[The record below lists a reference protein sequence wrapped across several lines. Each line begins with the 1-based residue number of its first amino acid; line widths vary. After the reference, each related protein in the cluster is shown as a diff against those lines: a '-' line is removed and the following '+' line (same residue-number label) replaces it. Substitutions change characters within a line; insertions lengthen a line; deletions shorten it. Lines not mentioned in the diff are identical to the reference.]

1 MTSISSVRQA
11 WRCLALC
18 AFLALFAGSSL
29 ALPAGVTQGA
39 TVDGITEYTLANG
52 LRVLLFP
59 DPSRPKTTVNITYL
73 VGSRM
78 ENYGETGMAHL
89 LEHMVFKGTPTSGN
103 IMAALA
109 QRGMNFNGT
118 TSYDRT
124 NYFETFTSSDANLD
138 WALAMEADRMVNSKV
153 ARADL
158 DTEMTVVRNEMEMGE
173 TDPLRVLLKR
183 TLAAGFDWHNYG
195 KNTIG
200 ARTDVERVDIGRLQ
214 AFYRNY
220 YQPDN
225 AVMVIAGAFDPD
237 KALAL
242 VTKYFGVIPRPTRVL
257 PKLYTDEPVQ
267 DGDRQVIVRRVASTQ
282 WISALYHTVPGAH
295 PDAVALEAA
304 TGIMT
309 LTPGGRLYASLVES
323 KKASAVDDYFFT
335 GYDPGFVMFLAQVPE
350 KDPIDPARVA
360 MLQTIEGVR
369 QQPITAVELDRIR
382 AKVLKDIDETL
393 NDPQRLGIALSS
405 AIADGD
411 WRLFFLRRDQ
421 WRKVTTGDVDRVAVA
436 YFKPANRTVGEF
448 IPDAAP
454 DRSPVPPTVDI
465 SALVKDYKGDPAIA
479 AGEAF
484 DATPANLDA
493 RAQRFTLANGMKVV
507 LLPKKTRGET
517 VNVSLRLHYG
527 DVTSVA
533 GKSGPATL
541 TGGMLMRG
549 TTKHSRQEIEDTLDK
564 LKATLQVQGG
574 QTGASASGQTVR
586 ANLAPTLELLAEVL
600 QSPAFPPAELETL
613 KRAAIAG
620 VEQSRADPRS
630 VVVRA
635 QQRYENPY
643 PKGDDRYAP
652 TVDEEIAE
660 LQAPDVD
667 ALKRFYREFYGASAA
682 ELAIVGDFDAPA
694 VKAQLERLF
703 GSWNSPA
710 PFTRVPQPLIVKK
723 PTAQTIE
730 MADKANAFFYGQ
742 TGFALTDK
750 DPDYPALLV
759 ANHIFGGSANSRLN
773 DRIRQ
778 KDGISYGINSGLR
791 VSSFEPNSALAILA
805 LYAPENLGRLRT
817 GVQEELERAL
827 RDGFT
832 PAEVAAAKDGV
843 LQQRRLSRSQDA
855 GLAGGLADQAYL
867 GRTFAY
873 SGEIDKAIE
882 ALTPEQVNA
891 AFRRYIKPDAFAA
904 FFAGDFAKKK

>member
-109 QRGMNFNGT
+109 QRGMSFNGT

-214 AFYRNY
+214 AFYRTY

-309 LTPGGRLYASLVES
+309 LTPGGRLYTSLVES

-369 QQPITAVELDRIR
+369 QQPITAVELDRVR

-393 NDPQRLGIALSS
+393 NDPQRLGVALSS

-421 WRKVTTGDVDRVAVA
+421 WRKVTPGDVDRVAVA

-620 VEQSRADPRS
+620 RRAKSRRS
-630 VVVRA
+630 PIGRRA
-635 QQRYENPY
+635 C
-643 PKGDDRYAP
+643 
-652 TVDEEIAE
+652 
-660 LQAPDVD
+660 
-667 ALKRFYREFYGASAA
+667 SAT
-682 ELAIVGDFDAPA
+682 L
-694 VKAQLERLF
+694 
-703 GSWNSPA
+703 
-710 PFTRVPQPLIVKK
+710 
-723 PTAQTIE
+723 
-730 MADKANAFFYGQ
+730 
-742 TGFALTDK
+742 
-750 DPDYPALLV
+750 
-759 ANHIFGGSANSRLN
+759 
-773 DRIRQ
+773 
-778 KDGISYGINSGLR
+778 
-791 VSSFEPNSALAILA
+791 
-805 LYAPENLGRLRT
+805 
-817 GVQEELERAL
+817 
-827 RDGFT
+827 
-832 PAEVAAAKDGV
+832 
-843 LQQRRLSRSQDA
+843 
-855 GLAGGLADQAYL
+855 
-867 GRTFAY
+867 
-873 SGEIDKAIE
+873 
-882 ALTPEQVNA
+882 
-891 AFRRYIKPDAFAA
+891 
-904 FFAGDFAKKK
+904 

>member
-18 AFLALFAGSSL
+18 AFLTLFAGSSL

-109 QRGMNFNGT
+109 QRGMSFNGT

-242 VTKYFGVIPRPTRVL
+242 VTKYFGVDPEADARPAQALHRRAGTGRRPAGHRPPRRQHAMDLRAVSHRARRAPRR
-257 PKLYTDEPVQ
+257 
-267 DGDRQVIVRRVASTQ
+267 GGARSRDRHHDAHARRTAVRVAGRKQES
-282 WISALYHTVPGAH
+282 LGRRRLFLHRLRPGLCRCSSRRCRKRIRSIA
-295 PDAVALEAA
+295 
-304 TGIMT
+304 
-309 LTPGGRLYASLVES
+309 
-323 KKASAVDDYFFT
+323 
-335 GYDPGFVMFLAQVPE
+335 
-350 KDPIDPARVA
+350 ARVA

-382 AKVLKDIDETL
+382 AKALKDIDETL

-421 WRKVTTGDVDRVAVA
+421 WRKVTPGDVDRVAVA

-517 VNVSLRLHYG
+517 VNISLRLHYG
-527 DVTSVA
+527 DVSF
-533 GKSGPATL
+533 
-541 TGGMLMRG
+541 R
-549 TTKHSRQEIEDTLDK
+549 R
-564 LKATLQVQGG
+564 
-574 QTGASASGQTVR
+574 R
-586 ANLAPTLELLAEVL
+586 ANRDRRR
-600 QSPAFPPAELETL
+600 SPAACSCAAPPSTVARRSKTPSTSSRRRSRSRVGRPAHPPAGRPCVPTWRRPWICSP
-613 KRAAIAG
+613 KCC
-620 VEQSRADPRS
+620 SRPHFHPRS
-630 VVVRA
+630 WKRSSAPRSPGSSKVAPIPDRSSCVLSNVMRILIQRA
-635 QQRYENPY
+635 TIAMRRPSTRKS
-643 PKGDDRYAP
+643 PSCRHP
-652 TVDEEIAE
+652 TSTRSSVSIASST
-660 LQAPDVD
+660 
-667 ALKRFYREFYGASAA
+667 ALRQPSSPSSAISMRPLSKRSSSGCSAA
-682 ELAIVGDFDAPA
+682 G
-694 VKAQLERLF
+694 
-703 GSWNSPA
+703 
-710 PFTRVPQPLIVKK
+710 TRPRR
-723 PTAQTIE
+723 
-730 MADKANAFFYGQ
+730 
-742 TGFALTDK
+742 
-750 DPDYPALLV
+750 
-759 ANHIFGGSANSRLN
+759 SRVY
-773 DRIRQ
+773 R
-778 KDGISYGINSGLR
+778 
-791 VSSFEPNSALAILA
+791 
-805 LYAPENLGRLRT
+805 
-817 GVQEELERAL
+817 
-827 RDGFT
+827 
-832 PAEVAAAKDGV
+832 
-843 LQQRRLSRSQDA
+843 SR
-855 GLAGGLADQAYL
+855 
-867 GRTFAY
+867 
-873 SGEIDKAIE
+873 
-882 ALTPEQVNA
+882 
-891 AFRRYIKPDAFAA
+891 
-904 FFAGDFAKKK
+904 